1 MDKHLQQ
8 LAATHLET
16 KFIKVS
22 KNYTETVFV
31 KEMVIEHR
39 PEQLLQNMPIMRRL
53 TQRRPRSSWKD

>member
-22 KNYTETVFV
+22 EVYKETSFV
-31 KEMVIEHR
+31 KQVVIVHR
-39 PEQLLQNMPIMRRL
+39 PEQPIQDMPFTCRL
-53 TQRRPRSSWKD
+53 TQRRPRSS